1 MDAEL
6 QKYFETY
13 EELFLTD
20 GWKQLVEELKESMK
34 ELDSVSNCSSESDLF
49 FRRGKLD
56 ILLQIA
62 TFKESIAQ
70 RREEY
75 ELDVTNDLPNPL
87 EA

>member
-1 MDAEL
+1 
-6 QKYFETY
+6 
-13 EELFLTD
+13 
-20 GWKQLVEELKESMK
+20 MK

-75 ELDVTNDLPNPL
+75 ELDAANDSPNPL